1 MAGRAEWTIDKRSTT
16 LFVIVCAFAVTV
28 FAFLHRRSQDVEWPV
43 VEGVVQET
51 RIVVDHSL
59 ETKWGSEL
67 TWKAEYK
74 VEYLVASRKHDIWLD
89 SGIRGES
96 QDGVRLALPQLPL
109 NCSVQYNPDN
119 PAVSRGGA
127 CR

>member
-1 MAGRAEWTIDKRSTT
+1 MTGRTEWTIDKRSTA
-16 LFVIVCAFAVTV
+16 LFIIVCAFAVAL
-28 FAFLHRRSQDVEWPV
+28 FAFMRRRSQDVEWPE

-51 RIVVDHSL
+51 RIVVDHGL

-67 TWKAEYK
+67 TWKAEYRG
-74 VEYLVASRKHDIWLD
+74 EYLVASRKHDTWVD

-96 QDGVRLALPQLPL
+96 QDGVRLALPHSRL
-109 NCSVQYNPDN
+109 NCSVRYDPEN
-119 PAVSRGGA
+119 PAASRVD